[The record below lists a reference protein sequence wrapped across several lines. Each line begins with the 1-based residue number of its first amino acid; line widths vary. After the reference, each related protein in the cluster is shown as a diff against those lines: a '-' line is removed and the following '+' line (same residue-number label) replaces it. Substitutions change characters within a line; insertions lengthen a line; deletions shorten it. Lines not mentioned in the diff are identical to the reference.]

1 MILKDNDISFLYYL
15 EKFNVFADA
24 LNQMS
29 MGSVSNFDVGRNE
42 LVKDV
47 QYLPGWVLDLKILQ
61 RRVSWF
67 IITASRL

>member
-67 IITASRL
+67 IITPSRL